1 MREIGQ
7 LGIMA
12 KKHHALQLVAE
23 LLNDVK
29 QVMHRAGIQPVF
41 HHDILALVIELL
53 GDDLRC
59 RERAPRRTRQ
69 AAQNVTGDARLCRD
83 ARSRDGSI
91 RTELAA
97 GVAPRCHWRRGLSRA
112 ERGTHADNLDNRHVE
127 IFCATASARSMSAY
141 FTNSLT
147 PPTGLGLLGVAPRR
161 GFLGRAARGS
171 VAPRKMAC
179 RPLAGESVFNG
190 SRPSTRAQG
199 RGSLVAAPSN
209 RGQKWIGLTV
219 PQTLL
224 VAADEEDP

>member
-1 MREIGQ
+1 
-7 LGIMA
+7 L
-12 KKHHALQLVAE
+12 
-23 LLNDVK
+23 
-29 QVMHRAGIQPVF
+29 F
-41 HHDILALVIELL
+41 ILIC
-53 GDDLRC
+53 RNPC

-147 PPTGLGLLGVAPRR
+147 PPTRLGLLGVAPRR

-179 RPLAGESVFNG
+179 RPLRGKAFSTVQGHQLAHRGGAAWSLPLLIGGRNG
-190 SRPSTRAQG
+190 LASPYHRHC
-199 RGSLVAAPSN
+199 
-209 RGQKWIGLTV
+209 
-219 PQTLL
+219 
-224 VAADEEDP
+224 

>member
-1 MREIGQ
+1 
-7 LGIMA
+7 
-12 KKHHALQLVAE
+12 
-23 LLNDVK
+23 
-29 QVMHRAGIQPVF
+29 MHRAGIQPVF

-91 RTELAA
+91 RKELAA

-147 PPTGLGLLGVAPRR
+147 PPSGLGLLAPPARQGFSRSGSAWPGRSQKDGVPSCR
-161 GFLGRAARGS
+161 GGDIRIR
-171 VAPRKMAC
+171 
-179 RPLAGESVFNG
+179 G
-190 SRPSTRAQG
+190 SRPSTRA
-199 RGSLVAAPSN
+199 RGAAWSLPLSN
-209 RGQKWIGLTV
+209 PEREWT
-219 PQTLL
+219 PRRATLL
-224 VAADEEDP
+224 CSPPCHSSAQASPGFGVTLFWVQSFLRSVESPLSA